1 MMLSVFT
8 SSTYFWSLNI
18 IKHIYDHLNGYY
30 NPCIYIH
37 LVNDV
42 LYILALGDTR
52 ACMNYVSN
60 GVHIKIEPK

>member
-1 MMLSVFT
+1 M
-8 SSTYFWSLNI
+8 
-18 IKHIYDHLNGYY
+18 YDHLNGYY